1 MMPFSRDASRS
12 KSWNASGRWG
22 KRRKG
27 RTAFSLLELLVATAV
42 FVVLVLVLAMISHQ
56 AVGTWSRNENKSELR
71 ESARTAINFMRS
83 ELRQAVLPIYRDDQ
97 AGLQFVVNPPGIS
110 AACKNRDLIF
120 WQAPIATSRTK
131 GDLAIV
137 GYFVRKQGN
146 VFKLC
151 RLFVNPDDPAY
162 QIYSKPNDWVND
174 ALLDSRAPAT
184 EESDLQGVFLENVPG
199 MWVSTFDAD
208 GAPTDD
214 GDPDTPDEVSTFDS
228 RKAKKLPARVEIS
241 LALLDKL
248 GADRVAR
255 GQITLP
261 EARDCANVAA
271 FLEQLPDAIKA
282 NVQTVTINVP
292 FLF

>member
-1 MMPFSRDASRS
+1 MRAKIERLRS
-12 KSWNASGRWG
+12 TTWLVSSARTLCPARLGEMDGWRLS
-22 KRRKG
+22 KRLG
-27 RTAFSLLELLVATAV
+27 AFSLLELMVATAV

-56 AVGTWSRNENKSELR
+56 AIGTWSRNENKSELR
-71 ESARTAINFMRS
+71 EAARTAINLMGS
-83 ELRQAVLPIYRDDQ
+83 ELRQAVLPIYRGDQ
-97 AGLQFVVNPPGIS
+97 DGLQFVINPPGVS
-110 AACKNRDLIF
+110 DAFKNRDALF

-137 GYFVRKQGN
+137 GYFVRREGN

-162 QIYSKPNDWVND
+162 KIYSEPDNWVND
-174 ALLDSRAPAT
+174 ALLESHAPGT
-184 EESDLQGVFLENVPG
+184 EASDLQGVFLENVPG
-199 MWVSTFDAD
+199 MWVTAFQDAV
-208 GAPTDD
+208 
-214 GDPDTPDEVSTFDS
+214 TPYSSYDS
-228 RKAKKLPARVEIS
+228 REEGRLPSRLEIS
-241 LALLDKL
+241 LALLDKV

-261 EARDCANVAA
+261 EARDCADVAT
-271 FLEQLPDAIKA
+271 FVDRLPANIKA